1 MSNPKVFI
9 YKSESLYKV
18 LHELSSDLK
27 LNFVKIDNI
36 KNISKDLQN
45 SCIISSIKIDANK
58 ESILIDNKKPTS
70 INKILQDINTIL
82 LRKKFLNQSKFFI
95 GNYLLNLNSRIISK
109 DGKELKLTER
119 EVDIITYIYNKKKN
133 VTIKELQ
140 SSVWKYTKDL
150 ETHTVETHVH
160 RVKKKFKDIFED
172 EKFVKSTNHGYVI
185 N

>member
-9 YKSESLYKV
+9 YKSNSLYKV

-27 LNFVKIDNI
+27 LNFIEIDNI
-36 KNISKDLQN
+36 KNTSIDLQN

-58 ESILIDNKKPTS
+58 DNILIDNKKPNS
-70 INKILQDINTIL
+70 LNKILQDINTTL

-95 GNYLLNLNSRIISK
+95 GNYLLNLNSRTISK
-109 DGKELKLTER
+109 DGIYLKLTER
-119 EVDIITYIYNKKKN
+119 EVEIITYIYNKKKN

-140 SSVWKYTKDL
+140 SNVWKYTKDL
-150 ETHTVETHVH
+150 ETHTVETHIH
-160 RVKKKFKDIFED
+160 RVKKKFKDIFKD
-172 EKFVKSTNHGYVI
+172 EKFVKSTNHGYMI

>member
-1 MSNPKVFI
+1 MSNPNVYI
-9 YKSESLYKV
+9 YKYESLYKV
-18 LHELSSDLK
+18 LYELSSDLK
-27 LNFVKIDNI
+27 LNFIKIDNI
-36 KNISKDLQN
+36 ENTPKDFGN
-45 SCIISSIKIDANK
+45 SCIISLIKIDAYEENL
-58 ESILIDNKKPTS
+58 LIYNKKPTR
-70 INKILQDINTIL
+70 INKIIQDINTKL
-82 LRKKFLNQSKFFI
+82 LRNKFLDQSKFFI

-109 DGKELKLTER
+109 NGKELKLTER

-160 RVKKKFKDIFED
+160 RVKKKFKDIFND
-172 EKFVKSTNHGYVI
+172 EKFVKSTNNGYSI

>member
-1 MSNPKVFI
+1 MSNPKVYI

-45 SCIISSIKIDANK
+45 SCIISSVKIDANK
-58 ESILIDNKKPTS
+58 ESILIDNKKPCS

-119 EVDIITYIYNKKKN
+119 EVDIILFLKNNKKPQKVN
-133 VTIKELQ
+133 VLQ
-140 SSVWKYTKDL
+140 NEVWKYSSEL
-150 ETHTVETHVH
+150 ETHTVETHIY
-160 RVKKKFKDIFED
+160 RLRKKIADKFKDNNFI
-172 EKFVKSTNHGYVI
+172 
-185 N
+185 

>member
-36 KNISKDLQN
+36 KNLSKDLQN
-45 SCIISSIKIDANK
+45 SCIISSVKLDENK
-58 ESILIDNKKPTS
+58 QSILIYNKKPTS

-82 LRKKFLNQSKFFI
+82 LRKKFFNQSKFFI

-119 EVDIITYIYNKKKN
+119 EVDIITYIYNKKQN

-140 SSVWKYTKDL
+140 SSVWKYTNDL

-160 RVKKKFKDIFED
+160 RVKKKFKDIFKD